1 MPKVEII
8 GMEALTSG
16 MNSLLNDITKI
27 NNMALYDAA
36 GVAASEIANALQN
49 LPTHSDDEYGT
60 ENHPLYGATA
70 SEKAQ
75 IIQNFGISRFKN
87 NGSGSQTSIG
97 FTGYVNTKSR
107 KFNNQVPT
115 GMLMQCIEYGTAFRK
130 GTHTVSKAIKAAKE
144 RMMQAAQERIDQEV
158 QKLNL

>member
-16 MNSLLNDITKI
+16 MSSLIQDISRI

-36 GVAASEIANALQN
+36 GAVANEVANALQG
-49 LPTHSDDEYGT
+49 LPVHDDDDYGT
-60 ENHPLYGATA
+60 ENHPLKGATA

-87 NGSGSQTSIG
+87 SGSGSQTSIG

-115 GMLMQCIEYGTAFRK
+115 GLLMQCIEYGTAFRQ
-130 GTHTVSKAIKAAKE
+130 GTHTVSKAIKSARE
-144 RMMQAAQERIDQEV
+144 RAAQIAQQRIDQEV